1 MFCDFCECDA
11 CKTGRQEIIMESDP
25 NTVIGIMPLYHTQC
39 EDGRWI
45 CEICYN
51 YECCVD
57 AKSDPCEGKCGEH
70 KCNHRPKLVNNE
82 WTFWRFN
89 F

>member
-1 MFCDFCECDA
+1 M
-11 CKTGRQEIIMESDP
+11 CKTGDCNPAYDQYG
-25 NTVIGIMPLYHTQC
+25 NKVNCNFTLAHTQC

-45 CEICYN
+45 CSTCYH

-57 AKSDPCEGKCGEH
+57 AGGDLKYSSSGVCGNY

-82 WTFWRFN
+82 WTFWKYQPTS
-89 F
+89 